1 MMKSDRIQ
9 AADRLAQ
16 VKTYYFASKLKEIAA
31 LNASGQD
38 IINLGIGSPDMAPPE
53 KVVQALTDSL
63 ALPKAH
69 QYQSYYGLPEL
80 RTAYADFYSKHF
92 KVNLDF
98 RNEVLPLIGSKE
110 GIMHIAMSL
119 LNPGDEVLV
128 PNPGYP
134 AYKMT
139 TLLAGGL
146 PRLYDLNES
155 TDWKPDFEAL
165 NKLDLTKVKLMW
177 VNYPNMPTGQ
187 RGDRALFEQLVD
199 FGKKHHIL
207 ICHDNPYAFILNDQP
222 LSILAIPDAL
232 DTCLELTSLSKCFNM
247 AGWRVGAVLG
257 SATYLQSIIKFKSNM
272 DSGMF
277 LPVQYAAVEALR
289 SDASWFKSLNER
301 YEQRQA
307 LAWKI
312 YDALGISYNKDSSG
326 LFVWGKVSKKSGEE
340 WSEAL
345 LHEAQVFITPGFI
358 FGDNGLGY
366 LRISL
371 CTPIER
377 MEEALERIVS
387 AKMILA

>member
-1 MMKSDRIQ
+1 
-9 AADRLAQ
+9 
-16 VKTYYFASKLKEIAA
+16 
-31 LNASGQD
+31 
-38 IINLGIGSPDMAPPE
+38 
-53 KVVQALTDSL
+53 
-63 ALPKAH
+63 
-69 QYQSYYGLPEL
+69 
-80 RTAYADFYSKHF
+80 
-92 KVNLDF
+92 
-98 RNEVLPLIGSKE
+98 
-110 GIMHIAMSL
+110 
-119 LNPGDEVLV
+119 
-128 PNPGYP
+128 
-134 AYKMT
+134 
-139 TLLAGGL
+139 
-146 PRLYDLNES
+146 
-155 TDWKPDFEAL
+155 
-165 NKLDLTKVKLMW
+165 
-177 VNYPNMPTGQ
+177 
-187 RGDRALFEQLVD
+187 
-199 FGKKHHIL
+199 
-207 ICHDNPYAFILNDQP
+207 
-222 LSILAIPDAL
+222 
-232 DTCLELTSLSKCFNM
+232 M